1 MIYQELRLWIA
12 QSESWQAFI
21 DYSIPN
27 EEQAN
32 YPFYNRNHDFYISL
46 LTKLQDVLEQFYEE
60 ESESLKRDLLSIAK
74 GLEIYSLKGKRDKFS
89 GVDYKR
95 NMLYVAS
102 LYYLSDFPATSF
114 LLLKQFSEEDFYTD
128 IEKFIYYFLS
138 RNYIRKNVQEN
149 PFFAYIIGY
158 LREGDSKL
166 IDQLIHIFNNILSR
180 DNQIESHL
188 FVLTYI
194 AKSVLKKF
202 STNNL
207 WYDLTQY
214 GEDINWKTYIRC
226 II

>member
-128 IEKFIYYFLS
+128 IEKFIYYFL
-138 RNYIRKNVQEN
+138 ILRK
-149 PFFAYIIGY
+149 
-158 LREGDSKL
+158 
-166 IDQLIHIFNNILSR
+166 H
-180 DNQIESHL
+180 
-188 FVLTYI
+188 T
-194 AKSVLKKF
+194 
-202 STNNL
+202 
-207 WYDLTQY
+207 
-214 GEDINWKTYIRC
+214 
-226 II
+226 